1 MTPTPHTLLD
11 ISIAQLQTLAS
22 FLAEEMGSARERERE
37 RENSV
42 SPETRA
48 CKEILLTL
56 SVLIPKLQAARYVIP
71 RDSSAQPGEPCEA
84 CTEG

>member
-1 MTPTPHTLLD
+1 MIATPHTLLD

-22 FLAEEMGSARERERE
+22 FLAEEMGSARERE
-37 RENSV
+37 NAA

-56 SVLIPKLQAARYVIP
+56 SALIPKLQAARYVIP
-71 RDSSAQPGEPCEA
+71 RDSTAQPGERCGVCKED
-84 CTEG
+84 

>member
-22 FLAEEMGSARERERE
+22 FLAEEMGSARERD
-37 RENSV
+37 NTV
-42 SPETRA
+42 TPEMRA

-71 RDSSAQPGEPCEA
+71 TASMRDAGEPCEG
-84 CTEG
+84 CQDG

>member
-22 FLAEEMGSARERERE
+22 FLAEEMGSACE
-37 RENSV
+37 RENSAV
-42 SPETRA
+42 SPEERRA

-56 SVLIPKLQAARYVIP
+56 SVLIPKLRAARYVIP
-71 RDSSAQPGEPCEA
+71 RDAMPGRQCEE
-84 CTEG
+84 CEGS

>member
-1 MTPTPHTLLD
+1 MISTPHTLLD

-22 FLAEEMGSARERERE
+22 FLAEEMGSARERETA
-37 RENSV
+37 V

-71 RDSSAQPGEPCEA
+71 RDSTAPSGEPCEA
-84 CTEG
+84 CQEG

>member
-1 MTPTPHTLLD
+1 MISTPHTLLD

-22 FLAEEMGSARERERE
+22 FLVEEMDNARERETAA
-37 RENSV
+37 V
-42 SPETRA
+42 SPEARA

-71 RDSSAQPGEPCEA
+71 RDSAAQPEEQCEA
-84 CTEG
+84 CKEG